1 MAPALTK
8 ILKNGHGIHLSSP
21 PATVR
26 TDSDGRAM
34 CSIEL
39 QPHMGPID
47 DDDNDLQ
54 QKMWNLSSFHSL
66 DSCLPFSL
74 LDAPS
79 NPPLSPCQQTSDSQ
93 GETMSLPSPNS
104 LVSLLSFN
112 KASRDSH
119 QVASVFPDVPDMF
132 LVPGP
137 EHNRQHVCLPHGWSA
152 APECQPYGGDVYHS
166 SLNLTSVCPPYPQG
180 EFTSQGHTHLFA
192 PPPSLRQENAA
203 GMGCPPPASQQ
214 PCIGR
219 VNPDQLTS
227 RAVLEEAVKAQ
238 LSRQTDLR
246 SRALKLRKRL
256 QILLGEQTARHCN
269 QQLEGLAKH
278 SRHGDLSFDC
288 LNSPQESSKLSF
300 PWLELPIA
308 SSSFSEVGEFSHSS
322 QVVLRGLQ
330 EALDSEATAS
340 SSSDE
345 EPVEEKIRSRISSIS
360 SSCERQ
366 WLEERAELSSRWSW
380 LELRLAELEGRI
392 LQLEGVHKHI
402 RSVKGGVVLADSQPL
417 TDRQIQQTL
426 LKEMAGL
433 SCTAS
438 DPDNEPCSPT
448 RLLHNIERQ
457 SAQLSQIVNSLMPP
471 LSFSP
476 LSKQS
481 QTCKDRR
488 TLPSGQRGDDVFLPV
503 SSKRRRLGTRRLFKA
518 DASCVCARTR
528 PLVTYHKPR
537 LFTFNSYGSGSPL
550 NSRKSTAT
558 FSSSSCSCCS
568 SCDPIVL
575 CSDPD
580 CSSSGVSSDTF
591 SFRRHP
597 VSSLSFGTPTSH
609 HVKRVPGR
617 EVWSQRP
624 LVVNSPANY
633 KRHSS
638 TPLHNSHEYKQN
650 ARHHKSRVMGL
661 SPIRLLVSARN
672 RHSKASQRRR
682 KRRRIHGLLED
693 EEDALYQL
701 CDPAESSDDV
711 LEESYSHASHKQ
723 ASQGFVRKRQGEN
736 VYNINN
742 IVIPMPLAKVEK
754 LQYKEILIPSWR
766 VVDIQPLM
774 EMEPEKAED
783 LSDEVFAQRHLA
795 LEQKEKL
802 RWSSWDKRKNCR
814 RPTRWTPTQTHKCSS
829 NEGVSSVMQNLRS
842 GSRLLGSG
850 GGMYTSGEESSV
862 EWSCAQLDLDDS
874 LRSEEWLPQTPWEP
888 RVFPLD
894 EEGALLSDEQEKVP
908 YGCLGIS
915 SASSTSK
922 NSNSRPSQASYATLP
937 SGGQSKNSS

>member
-39 QPHMGPID
+39 QPHMRPID

-54 QKMWNLSSFHSL
+54 QKMWNLSSFHFL

-74 LDAPS
+74 LDASS
-79 NPPLSPCQQTSDSQ
+79 NPPLSPCPQTSDSQ
-93 GETMSLPSPNS
+93 CETMSLPSPNS
-104 LVSLLSFN
+104 LVNLLSFN
-112 KASRDSH
+112 KGSRDSH
-119 QVASVFPDVPDMF
+119 HVASVFPDVPDMF

-137 EHNRQHVCLPHGWSA
+137 EHNRQHICLPHGWSA

-180 EFTSQGHTHLFA
+180 ELTSPGHTHLFA
-192 PPPSLRQENAA
+192 PPPSLRQEKAA
-203 GMGCPPPASQQ
+203 GMVCPPPVSAQ
-214 PCIGR
+214 PCIDR
-219 VNPDQLTS
+219 VSPDQLTS

-238 LSRQTDLR
+238 FSRQTDLR

-256 QILLGEQTARHCN
+256 QILLGEQTVRHCN

-278 SRHGDLSFDC
+278 SQHGDLSFDC
-288 LNSPQESSKLSF
+288 FNSAQESSKLSF

-360 SSCERQ
+360 SSCEKQ
-366 WLEERAELSSRWSW
+366 WLEERAELTSRWTW
-380 LELRLAELEGRI
+380 LELRLDELEGRI

-402 RSVKGGVVLADSQPL
+402 CSMKGRVVLADSQPL

-488 TLPSGQRGDDVFLPV
+488 TLPSGQRGDVFLPV
-503 SSKRRRLGTRRLFKA
+503 SSKRKRLGTRRLFKA

-550 NSRKSTAT
+550 HSRKSTAT
-558 FSSSSCSCCS
+558 FSSSLSSSSCSCYS
-568 SCDPIVL
+568 SCDPIVS

-624 LVVNSPANY
+624 LVVNSPVNY

-638 TPLHNSHEYKQN
+638 TPLHNSQEYKQN
-650 ARHHKSRVMGL
+650 GRHRKSRVMGL
-661 SPIRLLVSARN
+661 SPIRLLVSAQS

-682 KRRRIHGLLED
+682 KRRRIRRLLED

-774 EMEPEKAED
+774 EMEPEKAEA

-802 RWSSWDKRKNCR
+802 RWSSWDKRKHRR
-814 RPTRWTPTQTHKCSS
+814 RPT
-829 NEGVSSVMQNLRS
+829 RS

-894 EEGALLSDEQEKVP
+894 EDEEGALLSDKQEKVP

-922 NSNSRPSQASYATLP
+922 NSNSQPAPTQASYATLP

>member
-39 QPHMGPID
+39 QPHMRPID

-54 QKMWNLSSFHSL
+54 QKMWNLA
-66 DSCLPFSL
+66 LPFSL

-79 NPPLSPCQQTSDSQ
+79 NPPLSPCPQTSDSQ
-93 GETMSLPSPNS
+93 CETMSLPSPNS
-104 LVSLLSFN
+104 LVSLLSF
-112 KASRDSH
+112 KKGSRDSH
-119 QVASVFPDVPDMF
+119 HVASVFPDVPDMF

-137 EHNRQHVCLPHGWSA
+137 EHNRQHICLPHGWSA

-166 SLNLTSVCPPYPQG
+166 SLNLTSVCPPYPQW
-180 EFTSQGHTHLFA
+180 ELTSQGHTHLFA
-192 PPPSLRQENAA
+192 PPPSLRQEKAA
-203 GMGCPPPASQQ
+203 GMVCPPPVSAQ
-214 PCIGR
+214 PCIDR
-219 VNPDQLTS
+219 VSPDQLTS

-238 LSRQTDLR
+238 FSRQTDLR

-256 QILLGEQTARHCN
+256 QILLGEQTVRHCN

-278 SRHGDLSFDC
+278 SQDGDLSFDC

-308 SSSFSEVGEFSHSS
+308 SSSFSEVGEFSHSN

-345 EPVEEKIRSRISSIS
+345 EPVEEKICSRISSIS
-360 SSCERQ
+360 SSCCEKQ
-366 WLEERAELSSRWSW
+366 WLEERAELSSRWTW

-402 RSVKGGVVLADSQPL
+402 RSMKGRVVLADSQPL

-488 TLPSGQRGDDVFLPV
+488 TLPSGQRGDVFLPV
-503 SSKRRRLGTRRLFKA
+503 SSKRKRLGTRRLFKA

-550 NSRKSTAT
+550 HSRKSTAT
-558 FSSSSCSCCS
+558 FSSSLSSSSCSCYS
-568 SCDPIVL
+568 SCDPIVS

-650 ARHHKSRVMGL
+650 ARHRKSRVMGL
-661 SPIRLLVSARN
+661 SPIRLLVSARS

-682 KRRRIHGLLED
+682 KRRRIRRLLED

-742 IVIPMPLAKVEK
+742 IVIPMPLVKVEK

-774 EMEPEKAED
+774 EMEPEKAEA

-802 RWSSWDKRKNCR
+802 RWSSWDKRKHRR
-814 RPTRWTPTQTHKCSS
+814 RPT
-829 NEGVSSVMQNLRS
+829 RS

-894 EEGALLSDEQEKVP
+894 EDKEGALLSDEQEKVP

-922 NSNSRPSQASYATLP
+922 NSNSQPAPSQACYATLP

>member
-39 QPHMGPID
+39 QPHMRPID

-54 QKMWNLSSFHSL
+54 QKMWNLA
-66 DSCLPFSL
+66 LPFSL

-79 NPPLSPCQQTSDSQ
+79 NPPLSPCPQTSDSQ
-93 GETMSLPSPNS
+93 CETMSLPSPNS
-104 LVSLLSFN
+104 LVSLLSF
-112 KASRDSH
+112 KKGSRDSH
-119 QVASVFPDVPDMF
+119 HVASVFPDVPDMF

-137 EHNRQHVCLPHGWSA
+137 EHNRQHICLPHGWSA

-166 SLNLTSVCPPYPQG
+166 SLNLTSVCPPYPQW
-180 EFTSQGHTHLFA
+180 ELTSQGHTHLFA
-192 PPPSLRQENAA
+192 PPPSLRQEKAA
-203 GMGCPPPASQQ
+203 GMVCPPPVSAQ
-214 PCIGR
+214 PCIDR
-219 VNPDQLTS
+219 VSPDQLTS

-238 LSRQTDLR
+238 FSRQTDLR

-256 QILLGEQTARHCN
+256 QILLGEQTVRHCN

-278 SRHGDLSFDC
+278 SQDGDLSFDC

-308 SSSFSEVGEFSHSS
+308 SSSFSEVGEFSHSN

-345 EPVEEKIRSRISSIS
+345 EPVEEKICSRISSIS
-360 SSCERQ
+360 SSSCCEKQ
-366 WLEERAELSSRWSW
+366 WLEERAELSSRWTW

-402 RSVKGGVVLADSQPL
+402 RSMKGRVVLADSQPL

-488 TLPSGQRGDDVFLPV
+488 TLPSGQRGDVFLPV
-503 SSKRRRLGTRRLFKA
+503 SSKRKRLGTRRLFKA

-550 NSRKSTAT
+550 HSRKSTAT
-558 FSSSSCSCCS
+558 FSSSLSSSSCSCYS
-568 SCDPIVL
+568 SCDPIVS

-650 ARHHKSRVMGL
+650 ARHRKSRVMGL
-661 SPIRLLVSARN
+661 SPIRLLVSARS

-682 KRRRIHGLLED
+682 KRRRIRRLLED

-742 IVIPMPLAKVEK
+742 IVIPMPLVKVEK

-774 EMEPEKAED
+774 EMEPEKAEA

-802 RWSSWDKRKNCR
+802 RWSSWDKRKHCR
-814 RPTRWTPTQTHKCSS
+814 RPT
-829 NEGVSSVMQNLRS
+829 RS

-894 EEGALLSDEQEKVP
+894 EDKEGALLSDEQEKVP

-922 NSNSRPSQASYATLP
+922 NSNSQPAPSQACYATLP

>member
-39 QPHMGPID
+39 QPHMRPID

-54 QKMWNLSSFHSL
+54 QKMWNLSSFHFL

-74 LDAPS
+74 LDASS
-79 NPPLSPCQQTSDSQ
+79 NPPLSPCPQTSDSQ
-93 GETMSLPSPNS
+93 CETMSLPSPNS
-104 LVSLLSFN
+104 LVNLLSFN
-112 KASRDSH
+112 KGSRDSH
-119 QVASVFPDVPDMF
+119 HVASVFPDVPDMF

-137 EHNRQHVCLPHGWSA
+137 EHNRQHICLPHGWSA

-180 EFTSQGHTHLFA
+180 ELTSPGHTHLFA
-192 PPPSLRQENAA
+192 PPPSLRQEKAA
-203 GMGCPPPASQQ
+203 GMVCPPPVSAQ
-214 PCIGR
+214 PCIDR
-219 VNPDQLTS
+219 VSPDQLTS

-238 LSRQTDLR
+238 FSRQTDLR

-256 QILLGEQTARHCN
+256 QILLGEQTVRHCN

-278 SRHGDLSFDC
+278 SQHGDLSFDC
-288 LNSPQESSKLSF
+288 FNSAQESSKLSF

-360 SSCERQ
+360 SSSCEKQ
-366 WLEERAELSSRWSW
+366 WLEERAELSSRWTW
-380 LELRLAELEGRI
+380 LELRLDELEGRI

-402 RSVKGGVVLADSQPL
+402 CSMKGRVVLADSQPL

-488 TLPSGQRGDDVFLPV
+488 TLPSGQRGDVFLPV
-503 SSKRRRLGTRRLFKA
+503 SSKRKRLGTRRLFKA

-550 NSRKSTAT
+550 HSRKSTAT
-558 FSSSSCSCCS
+558 FSSSLSSSSCSCYS
-568 SCDPIVL
+568 SCDPIVS

-624 LVVNSPANY
+624 LVVNSPVNY

-638 TPLHNSHEYKQN
+638 TPLHNSQEYKQN
-650 ARHHKSRVMGL
+650 GRHRKSRVMGL
-661 SPIRLLVSARN
+661 SPIRLLVSAQS

-682 KRRRIHGLLED
+682 KRRRIRRLLED

-774 EMEPEKAED
+774 EMEPEKAEA

-802 RWSSWDKRKNCR
+802 RWSSWDKRKHRR
-814 RPTRWTPTQTHKCSS
+814 RPT
-829 NEGVSSVMQNLRS
+829 RS

-894 EEGALLSDEQEKVP
+894 EDEEGALLSDKQEKVP

-922 NSNSRPSQASYATLP
+922 NSNSQPAPTQASYATLP

>member
-39 QPHMGPID
+39 QPHMRPID

-54 QKMWNLSSFHSL
+54 QKMWNLSSFHFL

-74 LDAPS
+74 LDASS
-79 NPPLSPCQQTSDSQ
+79 NPPLSPCPQTSDSQ
-93 GETMSLPSPNS
+93 CETMSLPSPNS
-104 LVSLLSFN
+104 LVNLLSFN
-112 KASRDSH
+112 KGSRDSH
-119 QVASVFPDVPDMF
+119 HVASVFPDVPDMF

-137 EHNRQHVCLPHGWSA
+137 EHNRQHICLPHGWSA

-180 EFTSQGHTHLFA
+180 ELTSPGHTHLFA
-192 PPPSLRQENAA
+192 PPPSLRQEKAA
-203 GMGCPPPASQQ
+203 GMVCPPPVSAQ
-214 PCIGR
+214 PCIDR
-219 VNPDQLTS
+219 VSPDQLTS

-238 LSRQTDLR
+238 FSRQTDLR

-256 QILLGEQTARHCN
+256 QILLGEQTVRHCN

-278 SRHGDLSFDC
+278 SQHGDLSFDC
-288 LNSPQESSKLSF
+288 FNSAQESSKLSF

-360 SSCERQ
+360 SSCEKQ
-366 WLEERAELSSRWSW
+366 WLEERAELSSRWTW
-380 LELRLAELEGRI
+380 LELRLDELEGRI

-402 RSVKGGVVLADSQPL
+402 CSMKGRVVLADSQPL

-488 TLPSGQRGDDVFLPV
+488 TLPSGQRGDVFLPV
-503 SSKRRRLGTRRLFKA
+503 SSKRKRLGTRRLFKA

-550 NSRKSTAT
+550 HSRKSTAT
-558 FSSSSCSCCS
+558 FSSSLSSSSCSCYS
-568 SCDPIVL
+568 SCDPIVS

-624 LVVNSPANY
+624 LVVNSPVNY

-638 TPLHNSHEYKQN
+638 TPLHNSQEYKQN
-650 ARHHKSRVMGL
+650 GRHRKSRVMGL
-661 SPIRLLVSARN
+661 SPIRLLVSAQS

-682 KRRRIHGLLED
+682 KRRRIRRLLED

-774 EMEPEKAED
+774 EMEPEKAEA

-802 RWSSWDKRKNCR
+802 RWSSWDKRKHRR
-814 RPTRWTPTQTHKCSS
+814 RPT
-829 NEGVSSVMQNLRS
+829 RS

-874 LRSEEWLPQTPWEP
+874 LRSEEWLVRSKAPQLKPEIPKT
-888 RVFPLD
+888 
-894 EEGALLSDEQEKVP
+894 
-908 YGCLGIS
+908 
-915 SASSTSK
+915 
-922 NSNSRPSQASYATLP
+922 N
-937 SGGQSKNSS
+937 

>member
-39 QPHMGPID
+39 QPHMRPID

-54 QKMWNLSSFHSL
+54 QKMWNLSSFHFL

-74 LDAPS
+74 LDASS
-79 NPPLSPCQQTSDSQ
+79 NPPLSPCPQTSDSQ
-93 GETMSLPSPNS
+93 CETMSLPSPNS
-104 LVSLLSFN
+104 LVNLLSFN
-112 KASRDSH
+112 KGSRDSH
-119 QVASVFPDVPDMF
+119 HVASVFPDVPDMF

-137 EHNRQHVCLPHGWSA
+137 EHNRQHICLPRGWSA

-180 EFTSQGHTHLFA
+180 ELTSPGHTHLFA
-192 PPPSLRQENAA
+192 PPPSLRQEKAA
-203 GMGCPPPASQQ
+203 GMVCPPPVSAQ
-214 PCIGR
+214 PCIDR
-219 VNPDQLTS
+219 VSPDQLTS

-238 LSRQTDLR
+238 FSRQTDLR

-256 QILLGEQTARHCN
+256 QILLGEQTVRHCN

-278 SRHGDLSFDC
+278 SQHGDLSFDC
-288 LNSPQESSKLSF
+288 FNSAQESSKLSF

-360 SSCERQ
+360 SSSCEKQ
-366 WLEERAELSSRWSW
+366 WLEERAELSSRWTW

-402 RSVKGGVVLADSQPL
+402 RSMKGRVVLADSQPL

-488 TLPSGQRGDDVFLPV
+488 TLPSGQRGDVFLPV
-503 SSKRRRLGTRRLFKA
+503 SSKRKRLGTRRLFKA

-550 NSRKSTAT
+550 HSRKSTAT
-558 FSSSSCSCCS
+558 FSSSLSSSSCSCYS
-568 SCDPIVL
+568 SCDPIVS

-580 CSSSGVSSDTF
+580 CSSCGVSSDTF

-638 TPLHNSHEYKQN
+638 TPLHNSQEYKQN
-650 ARHHKSRVMGL
+650 VRHRKSRVMGL
-661 SPIRLLVSARN
+661 SPIRLLVSAQS

-682 KRRRIHGLLED
+682 KRRLIRRLLED

-774 EMEPEKAED
+774 EMEPEKAEA

-802 RWSSWDKRKNCR
+802 RWSSWDKRKHRR
-814 RPTRWTPTQTHKCSS
+814 RPT
-829 NEGVSSVMQNLRS
+829 RS

-850 GGMYTSGEESSV
+850 GGVYTSGEESSV

-894 EEGALLSDEQEKVP
+894 EDEEGALLSDKQEKVP

-922 NSNSRPSQASYATLP
+922 NSNSQPAPTQASYATLP

>member
-39 QPHMGPID
+39 QPHMRPID

-54 QKMWNLSSFHSL
+54 QKMWNLA
-66 DSCLPFSL
+66 LPFSL

-79 NPPLSPCQQTSDSQ
+79 NPPLSPCPQTSDSQ
-93 GETMSLPSPNS
+93 CETMSLPSPNS
-104 LVSLLSFN
+104 LVSLLSF
-112 KASRDSH
+112 KKGSRDSH
-119 QVASVFPDVPDMF
+119 HVASVFPDVPDMF

-137 EHNRQHVCLPHGWSA
+137 EHNRQHICLPHGWSA

-166 SLNLTSVCPPYPQG
+166 SLNLTSVCPPYPQW
-180 EFTSQGHTHLFA
+180 ELTSQGHTHLFA
-192 PPPSLRQENAA
+192 PPPSLRQEKAA
-203 GMGCPPPASQQ
+203 GMVCPPPVSAQ
-214 PCIGR
+214 PCIDR
-219 VNPDQLTS
+219 VSPDQLTS

-238 LSRQTDLR
+238 FSRQTDLR

-256 QILLGEQTARHCN
+256 QILLGEQTVRHCN

-278 SRHGDLSFDC
+278 SQDGDLSFDC

-308 SSSFSEVGEFSHSS
+308 SSSFSEVGEFSHSN

-345 EPVEEKIRSRISSIS
+345 EPVEEKICSRISSIS
-360 SSCERQ
+360 SSCCEKQ
-366 WLEERAELSSRWSW
+366 WLEERAELSSRWTW

-402 RSVKGGVVLADSQPL
+402 RSMKGRVVLADSQPL

-488 TLPSGQRGDDVFLPV
+488 TLPSGQRGDVFLPV
-503 SSKRRRLGTRRLFKA
+503 SSKRKRLGTRRLFKA

-550 NSRKSTAT
+550 HSRKSTAT
-558 FSSSSCSCCS
+558 FSSSLSSSSCSCYS
-568 SCDPIVL
+568 SCDPIVS

-650 ARHHKSRVMGL
+650 ARHRKSRVMGL
-661 SPIRLLVSARN
+661 SPIRLLVSARS

-682 KRRRIHGLLED
+682 KRRRIRRLLED

-742 IVIPMPLAKVEK
+742 IVIPMPLVKVEK

-774 EMEPEKAED
+774 EMEPEKAEA

-802 RWSSWDKRKNCR
+802 RWSSWDKRKHCR
-814 RPTRWTPTQTHKCSS
+814 RPT
-829 NEGVSSVMQNLRS
+829 RS

-894 EEGALLSDEQEKVP
+894 EDKEGALLSDEQEKVP

-922 NSNSRPSQASYATLP
+922 NSNSQPAPSQACYATLP

>member
-39 QPHMGPID
+39 QPHMRPID

-54 QKMWNLSSFHSL
+54 QKMWNLSSFHFL

-74 LDAPS
+74 LDASS
-79 NPPLSPCQQTSDSQ
+79 NPPLSPCPQTSDSQ
-93 GETMSLPSPNS
+93 CETMSLPSPNS
-104 LVSLLSFN
+104 LVNLLSFN
-112 KASRDSH
+112 KGSRDSH
-119 QVASVFPDVPDMF
+119 HVASVFPDVPDMF

-137 EHNRQHVCLPHGWSA
+137 EHNRQHICLPRGWSA

-180 EFTSQGHTHLFA
+180 ELTSPGHTHLFA
-192 PPPSLRQENAA
+192 PPPSLRQEKAA
-203 GMGCPPPASQQ
+203 GMVCPPPVSAQ
-214 PCIGR
+214 PCIDR
-219 VNPDQLTS
+219 VSPDQLTS

-238 LSRQTDLR
+238 FSRQTDLR

-256 QILLGEQTARHCN
+256 QILLGEQTVRHCN

-278 SRHGDLSFDC
+278 SQHGDLSFDC
-288 LNSPQESSKLSF
+288 FNSAQESSKLSF

-345 EPVEEKIRSRISSIS
+345 EPVEEKIRSRISSIGS
-360 SSCERQ
+360 SSCEKQ
-366 WLEERAELSSRWSW
+366 WLEERAELSSRWTW

-402 RSVKGGVVLADSQPL
+402 RSMKGRVVLADSQPL

-488 TLPSGQRGDDVFLPV
+488 TLPSGQRGDVFLPV
-503 SSKRRRLGTRRLFKA
+503 SSKRKRLGTRRLFKA

-550 NSRKSTAT
+550 HSRKSTAT
-558 FSSSSCSCCS
+558 FSSSLSSSSCSCYS
-568 SCDPIVL
+568 SCDPIVS

-580 CSSSGVSSDTF
+580 CSSCGVSSDTF

-597 VSSLSFGTPTSH
+597 VSSLSFGTPMSH

-638 TPLHNSHEYKQN
+638 TPLHNSQEYKQN
-650 ARHHKSRVMGL
+650 VRHRKSRVMGL
-661 SPIRLLVSARN
+661 SPIRLLVSAQS

-682 KRRRIHGLLED
+682 KRRLIRRLLED

-774 EMEPEKAED
+774 EMEPEKAEA

-802 RWSSWDKRKNCR
+802 RWSSWDKRKHRR
-814 RPTRWTPTQTHKCSS
+814 RPT
-829 NEGVSSVMQNLRS
+829 RS

-850 GGMYTSGEESSV
+850 GGVYTSGEESSV

-894 EEGALLSDEQEKVP
+894 EDEEGALLSDKQEKVQ

-922 NSNSRPSQASYATLP
+922 NSNSQPAPTQASYATLP

>member
-39 QPHMGPID
+39 QPHMRPID

-54 QKMWNLSSFHSL
+54 QKMWNLSSFHFL

-74 LDAPS
+74 LDASS
-79 NPPLSPCQQTSDSQ
+79 NPPLSPCPQTSDSQ
-93 GETMSLPSPNS
+93 CETMSLPSPNS
-104 LVSLLSFN
+104 LVNLLSFN
-112 KASRDSH
+112 KGSRDSH
-119 QVASVFPDVPDMF
+119 HVASVFPDVPDMF

-137 EHNRQHVCLPHGWSA
+137 EHNRQHICLPRGWSA

-180 EFTSQGHTHLFA
+180 ELTSPGHTHLFA
-192 PPPSLRQENAA
+192 PPPSLRQEKAA
-203 GMGCPPPASQQ
+203 GMVCPPPVSAQ
-214 PCIGR
+214 PCIDR
-219 VNPDQLTS
+219 VSPDQLTS

-238 LSRQTDLR
+238 FSRQTDLR

-256 QILLGEQTARHCN
+256 QILLGEQTVRHCN

-278 SRHGDLSFDC
+278 SQHGDLSFDC
-288 LNSPQESSKLSF
+288 FNSAQESSKLSF

-345 EPVEEKIRSRISSIS
+345 EPVEEKIRSRISSIGS
-360 SSCERQ
+360 SSCEKQ
-366 WLEERAELSSRWSW
+366 WLEERAELSSRWTW

-402 RSVKGGVVLADSQPL
+402 RSMKGRVVLADSQPL

-488 TLPSGQRGDDVFLPV
+488 TLPSGQRGDVFLPV
-503 SSKRRRLGTRRLFKA
+503 SSKRKRLGTRRLFKA

-550 NSRKSTAT
+550 HSRKSTAT
-558 FSSSSCSCCS
+558 FSSSLSSSSCSCYS
-568 SCDPIVL
+568 SCDPIVS

-580 CSSSGVSSDTF
+580 CSSCGVSSDTF

-638 TPLHNSHEYKQN
+638 TPLHNSQEYKQN
-650 ARHHKSRVMGL
+650 VRHRKSRVMGL
-661 SPIRLLVSARN
+661 SPIRLLVSAQS

-682 KRRRIHGLLED
+682 KRRLIRRLLED

-774 EMEPEKAED
+774 EMEPEKAEA

-802 RWSSWDKRKNCR
+802 RWSSWDKRKHRR
-814 RPTRWTPTQTHKCSS
+814 RPT
-829 NEGVSSVMQNLRS
+829 RS

-850 GGMYTSGEESSV
+850 GGVYTSGEESSV

-894 EEGALLSDEQEKVP
+894 EDEEGALLSDKQEKVQ

-922 NSNSRPSQASYATLP
+922 NSNSQPAPTQASYATLP

>member
-39 QPHMGPID
+39 QPHMRPID

-54 QKMWNLSSFHSL
+54 QKMWNLSSFHFL

-74 LDAPS
+74 LDASS
-79 NPPLSPCQQTSDSQ
+79 NPPLSPCPQTSDSQ
-93 GETMSLPSPNS
+93 CETMSLPSPNS
-104 LVSLLSFN
+104 LVNLLSFN
-112 KASRDSH
+112 KGSRDSH
-119 QVASVFPDVPDMF
+119 HVASVFPDVPDMF

-137 EHNRQHVCLPHGWSA
+137 EHNRQHICLPRGWSA

-166 SLNLTSVCPPYPQG
+166 SLNLMSVCPPYPQG
-180 EFTSQGHTHLFA
+180 ELTSPGHTHFFA
-192 PPPSLRQENAA
+192 PSLRQEKAA
-203 GMGCPPPASQQ
+203 GMVCPPPVSAQ
-214 PCIGR
+214 PCIDR
-219 VNPDQLTS
+219 VSPDQLTS

-238 LSRQTDLR
+238 FSRQTDLR

-256 QILLGEQTARHCN
+256 QILLGEQTVRHCN

-278 SRHGDLSFDC
+278 SQHGDLSFDC
-288 LNSPQESSKLSF
+288 FNSAQESSKLSF

-360 SSCERQ
+360 SSCEKQ
-366 WLEERAELSSRWSW
+366 WLEERAELSSRWTW
-380 LELRLAELEGRI
+380 LELRLAELEGKI

-402 RSVKGGVVLADSQPL
+402 RSMKGRVVLADSQPL

-488 TLPSGQRGDDVFLPV
+488 TLPSGQRGDVFLPV
-503 SSKRRRLGTRRLFKA
+503 SSKRKRLGTRRLFKA

-550 NSRKSTAT
+550 HSRKSTAT
-558 FSSSSCSCCS
+558 FSSSLSSSSCSCYS
-568 SCDPIVL
+568 SCDPIVS

-580 CSSSGVSSDTF
+580 CSSCGVSSDTF

-638 TPLHNSHEYKQN
+638 TPLHNSQEYKQN
-650 ARHHKSRVMGL
+650 VRHRKSRVMGL
-661 SPIRLLVSARN
+661 SPIRLLVSAQS

-682 KRRRIHGLLED
+682 KRRLIRRLLED

-774 EMEPEKAED
+774 EMEPEKAEA

-802 RWSSWDKRKNCR
+802 RWSSWDKRKHRR
-814 RPTRWTPTQTHKCSS
+814 RPT
-829 NEGVSSVMQNLRS
+829 RS

-850 GGMYTSGEESSV
+850 GGVYTSGEESSV

-894 EEGALLSDEQEKVP
+894 EDEEGALLSDKQEKVP

-922 NSNSRPSQASYATLP
+922 NSNSQPAPTQASYATLP